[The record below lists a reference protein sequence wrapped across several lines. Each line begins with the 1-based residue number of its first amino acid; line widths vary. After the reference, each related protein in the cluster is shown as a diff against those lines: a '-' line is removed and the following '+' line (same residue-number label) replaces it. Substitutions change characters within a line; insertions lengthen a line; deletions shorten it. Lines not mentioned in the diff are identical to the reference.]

1 MQSRLDAI
9 KASPGAYKAMAGLQA
24 YVDQTSLEKS
34 LLELVKIRSS
44 QINGCAFCLVMHTN
58 DARKQGETDERMH
71 LLNAWREAPVF
82 TDRERAALGWV
93 ETVTLITNGH
103 VPDDVYEEARRHF
116 SEKELVDL
124 TAAIVTINAWNRLA
138 IAFRAVP
145 QVKSTKAAA

>member
-1 MQSRLDAI
+1 MQQRLDAL

-24 YVDQTSLEKS
+24 YVDQTGLEKS

-58 DARKQGETDERMH
+58 DARKQGETDDRMH

-82 TDRERAALGWV
+82 TERERAALRWT
-93 ETVTLITNGH
+93 EAITLVTEGH

-124 TAAIVTINAWNRLA
+124 TAAIVTINGWNRIS

-145 QVKSTKAAA
+145 QVKSKAAAA